1 MSLSFEFDRQ
11 SKPET
16 IRIVST
22 VDGNAKVKYIFIVE
36 NKDIHKH
43 KEGNIPCKPVTQKYS
58 LLIIWWIYTI
68 LNFL

>member
-43 KEGNIPCKPVTQKYS
+43 K
-58 LLIIWWIYTI
+58 
-68 LNFL
+68 

>member
-36 NKDIHKH
+36 KSVIQRNKKRE
-43 KEGNIPCKPVTQKYS
+43 KFPV
-58 LLIIWWIYTI
+58 I
-68 LNFL
+68 LSNRENYC